1 MNTHNFIEQINK
13 NYIKKNYIN
22 SELYFNITK
31 ILYSFKNLI
40 FIDYNINN
48 VYYLKS
54 KVINE
59 LKEFIIKK
67 QWDIL

>member
-13 NYIKKNYIN
+13 NYIKKIYIN

>member
-1 MNTHNFIEQINK
+1 MNTHNFIEEINK

-22 SELYFNITK
+22 SELYFNITR